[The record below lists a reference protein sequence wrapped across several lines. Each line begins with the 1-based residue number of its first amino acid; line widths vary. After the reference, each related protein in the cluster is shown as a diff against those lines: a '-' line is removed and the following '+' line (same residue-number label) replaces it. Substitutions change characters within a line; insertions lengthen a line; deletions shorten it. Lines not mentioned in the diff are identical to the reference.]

1 MKNKKFTTILIVAL
15 ASILD
20 VIPIVLYSE
29 DAITTET
36 AGLQVEESNSVD
48 SEGLRFNF
56 RGAPL
61 DTVLDYMSRAAG
73 FVIIRE
79 TDVSGRVDIVS
90 HQPISGDEA
99 VDLLNTVLNKEGYAA
114 IRNGRILTIVKRD
127 EAAKRNIP
135 VKSGRNPQEIPPT
148 DEMVTQ
154 IVPVRYAN
162 AAKLLDNIKPLLP
175 GYAIVSA
182 NESSNA
188 IILTDTQSHIRRM
201 TEIIQALDTSISDIS
216 TLRVFMLKYADATDV
231 AKIISELFKVSTTTQ
246 ERSRDFRPPFFE
258 RRENRGDEDSSS
270 RANSE
275 ALQASTRVVAVADE
289 NTNSVV
295 VSAPEDIMP
304 TIEKLIS
311 EVDATSQDITEVR
324 VFPLKYADAQEM
336 TDIIENIFKDQ
347 NTAARTRSSTGRG
360 GFLGRFMQNQT
371 NQQQQSSQRKKEE
384 NTVLIRPDTRTNSVV
399 VSASSDVMAQVAE
412 VIKQLD
418 ANPAREKKV
427 HVYSLKNADAAT
439 VADTLKQLFTEQTR
453 QSSGTRS
460 NTTTQNTGTNTRN
473 TGANTRNTNTS
484 NQTQR

>member
-1 MKNKKFTTILIVAL
+1 MMVLLLAL
-15 ASILD
+15 ASIWSG
-20 VIPIVLYSE
+20 IPAILHSE
-29 DAITTET
+29 DIITTET
-36 AGLQVEESNSVD
+36 LSLWEEESNTAD
-48 SEGLRFNF
+48 ANGLRFNF

-79 TDVSGRVDIVS
+79 TELSGRVDVVS
-90 HQPISGDEA
+90 HQPLSKDEA
-99 VDLLNTVLNKEGYAA
+99 VELLNTVLNKEGYAA

-135 VKSGRNPQEIPPT
+135 VKSGRDPDEIPPT

-162 AAKLLDNIKPLLP
+162 AVKLVDNIKPLLP
-175 GYAIVSA
+175 SYAIVSA

-201 TEIIQALDTSISDIS
+201 AEIIRALDTSISDIS
-216 TLRVFMLKYADATDV
+216 TLRVFMLKYADATDI
-231 AKIISELFKVSTTTQ
+231 AKIINEVFKVPTTTQ
-246 ERSRDFRPPFFE
+246 QRSRDSRPPFFD
-258 RRENRGDEDSSS
+258 RGRENRDGHSSS
-270 RANSE
+270 QTDSQ
-275 ALQASTRVVAVADE
+275 ALQAASHVAAVADE

-295 VSAPEDIMP
+295 VSAPEEVMP
-304 TIEKLIS
+304 TIEKLID
-311 EVDATSQDITEVR
+311 EVDVTSLDITEVR

-336 TDIIENIFKDQ
+336 TDIIENIFRDQ
-347 NTAARTRSSTGRG
+347 NTAAQARSSTGRR
-360 GFLGRFMQNQT
+360 GFFSRFTQNRT
-371 NQQQQSSQRKKEE
+371 NQQQQTSQRKSEE

-412 VIKQLD
+412 VINQLD

-439 VADTLKQLFTEQTR
+439 VAETLKQLFTEQTR
-453 QSSGTRS
+453 QSSGAQRNTR
-460 NTTTQNTGTNTRN
+460 NRNTGTNTRN
-473 TGANTRNTNTS
+473 STRNTGNTGNTTRS
-484 NQTQR
+484 NQR